1 MGPFTDTK
9 REVAFA
15 WFTELLTN
23 QKKNPKLKFNL
34 KHNKAYSIVLTS
46 PQFRFVLPAV
56 VLILMHFERINIG
69 CSPLWAFWISCY
81 SVSVTVFF
89 CFPSKKQLF
98 FTNIPTTSNTDVHML
113 LAPFN
118 SCLLILTI
126 KAMPQNTALLYVYIY
141 TLFYCCWIFCDL
153 LVCDYSWGC
162 TGTFTPTFLGA
173 FSPLWGPVLVWPL
186 MVAGCRATHL
196 LLYKD
201 GPMEHKGS
209 LFHMWWSLVFM
220 LINVLCSAQRI

>member
-1 MGPFTDTK
+1 MGPFTDATRGTK
-9 REVAFA
+9 ESGVPINNTLQAFYIL
-15 WFTELLTN
+15 FSLCSYS
-23 QKKNPKLKFNL
+23 
-34 KHNKAYSIVLTS
+34 YSIVLTS

-69 CSPLWAFWISCY
+69 CSSLWAFWISCY

-113 LAPFN
+113 LAPFY

-126 KAMPQNTALLYVYIY
+126 KALPQNTALLYIYIY

-153 LVCDYSWGC
+153 LICDYC
-162 TGTFTPTFLGA
+162 
-173 FSPLWGPVLVWPL
+173 
-186 MVAGCRATHL
+186 
-196 LLYKD
+196 
-201 GPMEHKGS
+201 
-209 LFHMWWSLVFM
+209 
-220 LINVLCSAQRI
+220 